1 MNMDLRINRFLV
13 PFLLFSLLLAILPSV
28 ISADSTVFSIDPPTC
43 NVLYG
48 ETFKV
53 NVTITEVTNLTGW
66 EFKLFYLNQIVN
78 CIKVT
83 EGPFLKQAGST
94 FKIFDITNDYN
105 ATHGR
110 ILAGCTLLGSTSVS
124 GNGTLA
130 IVTFEAVDEG
140 DTILDLTETKL
151 SDEKDP
157 PQSIPHTT
165 MDGAVHVEWL
175 QDVIRVYPSES
186 YVSFGEVFE
195 VNVTIIEVTNL
206 TGWEFKL
213 FYLNTVV
220 GCTNVTEGPFLKQ
233 GGGTFHVFNVTNDY
247 NATHGRILA
256 GCVIFGQVSVSGSGT
271 LASVSFQALSGGE
284 TPLDLVDTKL
294 TDEQLEPQPIP
305 HTTIDGTVHVTVGV
319 RDVAVINVYPSA
331 FCVYKHHVLNVSALV
346 ANNGEMAETFN
357 VTLYTSEIN
366 GWHLVDVDERLV
378 WYSDGQ
384 DADKGSGENCWETTI
399 TAAVT
404 VPSSNPVLAFDT
416 RYEFE
421 NLYDYGSVQ
430 VSTDDGETWVSLE
443 NQYTTFDHMPLTEPE
458 IIAQLP
464 GLTGTSEG
472 WPDWMTM
479 TFNLS
484 GYEGLTVLL
493 GFRYMTDTAILNQ
506 GWLVDNV
513 TVNSFEIS
521 NQAFQQLDPP
531 LLRPVH
537 TLTVT
542 NLPTGSQETVIFPWN
557 TSTTNSGIYSISCMA
572 QVLQEE
578 SDTLNNFLMDGRVE
592 VKMNPDLD
600 GDSDVDIYDVVIL
613 AGAYGSIEGSPK
625 WNPRAD
631 LIENGIID
639 IYDVVA
645 LVGYYGKTL
654 DTGCA

>member
-1 MNMDLRINRFLV
+1 MDLRINRFLA
-13 PFLLFSLLLAILPSV
+13 PFLLSSLLLSILTSV
-28 ISADSTVFSIDPPTC
+28 ISADSTVLSIDPPTYT
-43 NVLYG
+43 VLYG

-78 CIKVT
+78 CIKAT
-83 EGPFLKQAGST
+83 EGPFLKQAGGT

-130 IVTFEAVDEG
+130 IVTFQAFDEG
-140 DTILDLTETKL
+140 DTILGLTETKL

-157 PQSIPHTT
+157 PQPIPHTT
-165 MDGAVHVEWL
+165 VDGAVHVDRL
-175 QDVIRVYPSES
+175 QDVVRVYPSDS
-186 YVSFGEVFE
+186 YASFGEVFE
-195 VNVTIIEVTNL
+195 VNITIVEVTNL

-213 FYLNTVV
+213 FYLNTVA
-220 GCTNVTEGPFLKQ
+220 GCTNITEGSFLEQ
-233 GGGTFHVFNVTNDY
+233 GGSTFHVFNVTNDY

-256 GCVIFGQVSVSGSGT
+256 GCVILGRVSVSGSGT
-271 LASVSFQALSGGE
+271 LASVSFQAFSRGE
-284 TPLDLVDTKL
+284 TPLALADTKL
-294 TDEQLEPQPIP
+294 TDEQLDPQPIP
-305 HTTIDGTVHVTVGV
+305 HTTIDGTIHVTVGMC
-319 RDVAVINVYPSA
+319 DIAAINVSPSA

-346 ANNGEMAETFN
+346 ANNGETAETFN

-366 GWHLVDVDERLV
+366 GWHLVDIDERLV

-384 DADKGSGENCWETTI
+384 DAEKGLGENFWETTI
-399 TAAVT
+399 ITEVT
-404 VPSSNPVLAFDT
+404 VPSSNPALAFDT

-421 NLYDYGSVQ
+421 NLYDYGFVQ

-443 NQYTTFDHMPLTEPE
+443 NQYTTFNHMPLAEPE
-458 IIAQLP
+458 IVAHLP

-493 GFRYMTDTAILNQ
+493 GFRYMTDTAILKQ
-506 GWLVDNV
+506 GWFVDNV
-513 TVNSFEIS
+513 TINSFEIS
-521 NQAFQQLDPP
+521 NHALQQLDPP

-542 NLPTGSQETVIFPWN
+542 NLTSGSQAIVIFPWN
-557 TSTTNSGIYSISCMA
+557 TTTTNSGTYSISCMA
-572 QVLQEE
+572 QTLEGE

-613 AGAYGSIEGSPK
+613 AGAYGSVEGGPK

-645 LVGYYGKTL
+645 LVGYYGETL
-654 DTGCA
+654 DTGCT